1 MHNQVI
7 STPLRSLLGAI
18 CECIKRLVV
27 SFSVTEAERETCAV
41 RYENASSLPSLVTR
55 PSPSRFLATWHR
67 DPMTCSPDPSRLKI
81 MQSRRPAAPERSR
94 QFSRRSMELKLAAFT
109 GWP

>member
-1 MHNQVI
+1 MHNKVV

-41 RYENASSLPSLVTR
+41 RYENASSLPSLVTGNVTR

-81 MQSRRPAAPERSR
+81 MQSRPAAPERSR
-94 QFSRRSMELKLAAFT
+94 QFRADRWS
-109 GWP
+109 